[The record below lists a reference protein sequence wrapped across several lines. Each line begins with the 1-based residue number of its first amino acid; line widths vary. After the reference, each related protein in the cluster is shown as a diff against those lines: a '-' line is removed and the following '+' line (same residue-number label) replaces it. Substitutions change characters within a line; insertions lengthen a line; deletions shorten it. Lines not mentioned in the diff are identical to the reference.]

1 MYIMLV
7 GEEPFNGDYNETII
21 KNYSGYVDVS
31 DVKVSDLGRDFLKQL
46 LEPRELRSTV
56 KEALCH

>member
-31 DVKVSDLGRDFLKQL
+31 DAKVSDLGREFLK
-46 LEPRELRSTV
+46 
-56 KEALCH
+56 